1 MPTSPEALTQKS
13 IFVPKYQPVEYLRK
27 AGEFVRQ
34 TTQVDIRIDRV
45 GSSPDPDGAILATA
59 RQVFETYGV
68 RRANIE
74 DIAAR
79 AGVSR
84 STIYRRFPTK
94 DDLFERVVR
103 REAELFFATLD
114 QATTGRTPQ
123 QAVIEAFALGVRLV
137 QDSPLYSRIVE
148 SEPELFGMFSR
159 SDVFPIRQFAD
170 GIAHTLRR
178 CGAVVPEDDLANIAD
193 ILLRVALGI
202 IVFPTDRLDISDSAA
217 VRDYAAR
224 YLVPI
229 IGDTGR

>member
-1 MPTSPEALTQKS
+1 MIQLETESVTEL
-13 IFVPKYQPVEYLRK
+13 
-27 AGEFVRQ
+27 
-34 TTQVDIRIDRV
+34 DRL
-45 GSSPDPDGAILATA
+45 ILDTA
-59 RQVFETYGV
+59 RTVFETYGV

-74 DIAAR
+74 DVAAR

-94 DDLFERVVR
+94 DDLFEKVVR
-103 REAELFFATLD
+103 REAENFFTTLD

-123 QAVIEAFALGVRLV
+123 EAVIEAFALGVRLV
-137 QDSPLYSRIVE
+137 HDSPLYSRIVE
-148 SEPELFGMFSR
+148 SEPELFGLFSR
-159 SDVFPIRQFAD
+159 SHVFPIGQFAD

-178 CGAVVPEDDLANIAD
+178 CGVGIPEADLANVAD

-202 IVFPTDRLDISDSAA
+202 IVFPTDRLDTTDAAA

-229 IGDTGR
+229 IG

>member
-1 MPTSPEALTQKS
+1 MQNRSLD
-13 IFVPKYQPVEYLRK
+13 L
-27 AGEFVRQ
+27 GER
-34 TTQVDIRIDRV
+34 TDLERT
-45 GSSPDPDGAILATA
+45 ILDTA
-59 RQVFETYGV
+59 RAVFETYGV

-74 DIAAR
+74 DVAAR

-94 DDLFERVVR
+94 DDLLEQVVR

-114 QATTGRTPQ
+114 RATAGCDPQ

-137 QDSPLYSRIVE
+137 QDSPLYSRIVD
-148 SEPELFGMFSR
+148 SEPELLGMFSR
-159 SDVFPIRQFAD
+159 SHAFPIRQFAD

-178 CGAVVPEDDLANIAD
+178 CGAEMPEPDLADIAD

-202 IVFPTDRLDISDSAA
+202 IVFPTDRLDISDDSA
-217 VRDYAAR
+217 VRAYAAR

-229 IGDTGR
+229 IGR

>member
-1 MPTSPEALTQKS
+1 MRPETG
-13 IFVPKYQPVEYLRK
+13 IE
-27 AGEFVRQ
+27 
-34 TTQVDIRIDRV
+34 T
-45 GSSPDPDGAILATA
+45 GSATA
-59 RQVFETYGV
+59 ESLTDLDRTILDTARSVFETYGV

-74 DIAAR
+74 DVAAR

-94 DDLFERVVR
+94 DGLFGHVVR
-103 REAELFFATLD
+103 REAELFFTTLD
-114 QATTGRTPQ
+114 QATTGRDPQ
-123 QAVIEAFALGVRLV
+123 EAVIEAFALGVRLV

-159 SDVFPIRQFAD
+159 SQVFPIRQFAD

-178 CGAVVPEDDLANIAD
+178 CGADIPEPDLDNIAD

-202 IVFPTDRLDISDSAA
+202 IVFPTDRLDTSDPAA
-217 VRDYAAR
+217 VREYAAH

-229 IGDTGR
+229 IRR

>member
-1 MPTSPEALTQKS
+1 MRPET
-13 IFVPKYQPVEYLRK
+13 VPS
-27 AGEFVRQ
+27 
-34 TTQVDIRIDRV
+34 VDDAISELDRT
-45 GSSPDPDGAILATA
+45 ILDTA
-59 RQVFETYGV
+59 RVVFETYGV

-94 DDLFERVVR
+94 DHLFEKVVR
-103 REAELFFATLD
+103 REAGLFFSTLD
-114 QATTGRTPQ
+114 QATTGCSPQ
-123 QAVIEAFALGVRLV
+123 QAVVEAFALGVRLV
-137 QDSPLYSRIVE
+137 QDSPLYSRIAQ
-148 SEPELFGMFSR
+148 SEPELFGLFSR

-178 CGAVVPEDDLANIAD
+178 CGADIPEPDLANIAD

-202 IVFPTDRLDISDSAA
+202 IVFPTDRLDTSDPAA

-224 YLVPI
+224 YLTPI
-229 IGDTGR
+229 IAS

>member
-1 MPTSPEALTQKS
+1 MQNHSRDGNL
-13 IFVPKYQPVEYLRK
+13 
-27 AGEFVRQ
+27 GEI
-34 TTQVDIRIDRV
+34 TDIDRT
-45 GSSPDPDGAILATA
+45 ILDTA
-59 RQVFETYGV
+59 RTVFETYGV

-74 DIAAR
+74 DVAAR

-94 DDLFERVVR
+94 DDLFEHVVR
-103 REAELFFATLD
+103 REAELFFTTLD
-114 QATTGRTPQ
+114 RATAGCNPR

-159 SDVFPIRQFAD
+159 SQVFPIGHFAD

-178 CGAVVPEDDLANIAD
+178 CGADLPEQDLANVAD
-193 ILLRVALGI
+193 VLLRVALGI
-202 IVFPTDRLDISDSAA
+202 IVFPTDRLDTSDQAA

-229 IGDTGR
+229 IGRWHDSSVP

>member
-1 MPTSPEALTQKS
+1 MQARSLDSDLGRSTDAES
-13 IFVPKYQPVEYLRK
+13 V
-27 AGEFVRQ
+27 
-34 TTQVDIRIDRV
+34 
-45 GSSPDPDGAILATA
+45 ILDTA

-94 DDLFERVVR
+94 DELFERVVR
-103 REAELFFATLD
+103 REAELFFATLH

-148 SEPELFGMFSR
+148 SEPELFGLFSR

-178 CGAVVPEDDLANIAD
+178 CGADHPEADLANIAD

-202 IVFPTDRLDISDSAA
+202 IVFPTDRLDITDQAA

-229 IGDTGR
+229 IGDLS

>member
-1 MPTSPEALTQKS
+1 
-13 IFVPKYQPVEYLRK
+13 
-27 AGEFVRQ
+27 
-34 TTQVDIRIDRV
+34 
-45 GSSPDPDGAILATA
+45 
-59 RQVFETYGV
+59 V

-74 DIAAR
+74 DVAAR

-94 DDLFERVVR
+94 DALFGHVVR
-103 REAELFFATLD
+103 REAEHFFGTLD
-114 QATTGRTPQ
+114 RATAGCNPQ
-123 QAVIEAFALGVRLV
+123 EAVIEAFALGVRLI

-148 SEPELFGMFSR
+148 SEPELFGLFSR
-159 SDVFPIRQFAD
+159 SHVFPIRQFAD

-178 CGAVVPEDDLANIAD
+178 CGADVPDPDLANISD

-202 IVFPTDRLDISDSAA
+202 VVFPTDRLDTSDQAA

-229 IGDTGR
+229 IGG